1 MQLKILI
8 DIEIGHKVKNKT
20 CGRFNF
26 ESADRFR
33 SELTTTTE
41 QYILA
46 IVCISRDTAFTF

>member
-33 SELTTTTE
+33 SELTTTE